1 GGTIQNADGSFSVD
15 ANGNVDAE
23 TVKSEGMSVV
33 DEDGNTTFQVLAN
46 GDVTAHDV
54 TATTV
59 TGGTVIGETIR
70 NTNNSFSVD
79 ANGNVDAET
88 VKSEGMSVVDED
100 GNTTFQVLSNGDV
113 TAHAVTATT
122 VTGGTI

>member
-1 GGTIQNADGSFSVD
+1 MLHSTLTRRSTEHTDGSFSVD

-46 GDVTAHDV
+46 GDVTA
-54 TATTV
+54 TTE
-59 TGGTVIGETIR
+59 TGGTVIGQTSR
-70 NTNNSFSVD
+70 NTNTRFSVD

-100 GNTTFQVLSNGDV
+100 GNTTFQV
-113 TAHAVTATT
+113 
-122 VTGGTI
+122 

>member
-1 GGTIQNADGSFSVD
+1 
-15 ANGNVDAE
+15 DAE

-33 DEDGNTTFQVLAN
+33 DEDENTTFQVLAN

-88 VKSEGMSVVDED
+88 VKSEGMPVVDED
-100 GNTTFQVLSNGDV
+100 GNTTFQVFSISD
-113 TAHAVTATT
+113 AATT
-122 VTGGTI
+122 ECYTRH